1 MADQFACY
9 CIQCNCFV
17 GRTSSG
23 RRGYCTQTSQSEWV
37 RAAAAAAVAT
47 VPAPT
52 MGSTTNE
59 MMAFLQQL
67 KARVAQLEE
76 GQQQASNAVS
86 DSDDENEG
94 LMSHSQG

>member
-1 MADQFACY
+1 
-9 CIQCNCFV
+9 
-17 GRTSSG
+17 
-23 RRGYCTQTSQSEWV
+23 
-37 RAAAAAAVAT
+37 
-47 VPAPT
+47 

-86 DSDDENEG
+86 DSNDENEG